1 MPSMS
6 GQAFHHM
13 QKRSRA
19 LMRGALLVTTA
30 IVGMA
35 LGGCAETTFAVN
47 AAKQASVFDG
57 AKQQGAYKIGDPYQI
72 NGVWYYPAE
81 DYGYNETGIASFYG
95 GEQQGVN
102 FHGRLTANGE
112 IYDMNSLTAAHRT
125 LPMPSLVRVTNL
137 ENGRSIVLRVNDRG
151 PYARGRIID
160 VSRRAAQLLAFEGK
174 GTASVRVQIL
184 ADESREL
191 KQAMLQGTGAGETVA
206 AVPRTSVQSDSLP
219 PPPGARTASPVAAAA
234 LPPPSQT
241 MSPAPAPA
249 RQRNGRP
256 VAEALGK
263 PAAPVTAPGNDVV
276 AANGAVAPAPPATT
290 ATEPTRPVP
299 LPREVAALPV
309 PEQSKVRPTVS
320 YTSVRPTTMF
330 IQAGAFANFDNAS
343 RLSIKLARYG
353 RTAVTPV
360 IVNGQQLYRVRL
372 GPVASV
378 QEADNILDSIA
389 GDAPQARIVVD

>member
-1 MPSMS
+1 MRRMS
-6 GQAFHHM
+6 GSDRRRTIRKKSSALR
-13 QKRSRA
+13 RS
-19 LMRGALLVTTA
+19 ALLLTTA
-30 IVGMA
+30 LAGLA
-35 LGGCAETTFAVN
+35 LAGCAETTFAVN
-47 AAKQASVFDG
+47 AAKQMSTFDN
-57 AKQQGAYKIGDPYQI
+57 AKQQGSYKVGEPYQI

-81 DYGYNETGIASFYG
+81 DYAYNETGIASFYG

-151 PYARGRIID
+151 PYARGRVID
-160 VSRRAAQLLAFEGK
+160 VSRRAAQLLGFEGK

-184 ADESREL
+184 ADESRQL
-191 KQAMLQGTGAGETVA
+191 KLAMLQGSGEAVA
-206 AVPRTSVQSDSLP
+206 AVPRGSVQSDSLP
-219 PPPGARTASPVAAAA
+219 PPPGARVASPVAATA
-234 LPPPSQT
+234 LPPPSAT
-241 MSPAPAPA
+241 LSSSPAPA
-249 RQRNGRP
+249 RQRNGRQ

-263 PAAPVTAPGNDVV
+263 PAAPITASGNDVITSS
-276 AANGAVAPAPPATT
+276 GSVAPAPATSAVT
-290 ATEPTRPVP
+290 SPTQPVA

-320 YTSVRPTTMF
+320 YGSVRPTTMF

-353 RTAVTPV
+353 HTAVTPV

-378 QEADNILDSIA
+378 KEADNILDSIA